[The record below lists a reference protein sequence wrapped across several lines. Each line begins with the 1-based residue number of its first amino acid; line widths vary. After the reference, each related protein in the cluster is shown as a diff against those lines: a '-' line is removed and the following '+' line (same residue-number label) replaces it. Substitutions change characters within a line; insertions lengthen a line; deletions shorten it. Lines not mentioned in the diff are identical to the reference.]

1 MEFKKNMHLM
11 ESKQDG
17 FQVLSKFSRWKG
29 LTVWWDVVKVPCT
42 WSRGSMRFFS
52 AGMYFRTTVS
62 SPRYCMV
69 ESVLPST
76 CARHSHHVL
85 SLCENRSGTVGVY
98 EISPWAAECTTPLS
112 RCPAP
117 TSQRAAPPP
126 RESCCVRS
134 GRGATRT
141 PAGCESPAASGWS
154 RTVRHGI

>member
-1 MEFKKNMHLM
+1 M
-11 ESKQDG
+11 ESKQDC
-17 FQVLSKFSRWKG
+17 FQAFSRFWRGKG
-29 LTVWWDVVKVPCT
+29 LTVWRDVVKVPCT

-69 ESVLPST
+69 ESVLPSA
-76 CARHSHHVL
+76 CATHSHRVL
-85 SLCENRSGTVGVY
+85 SLCIGDVWEQKGTVGVR
-98 EISPWAAECTTPLS
+98 EVSPWAAERTTPLS

-117 TSQRAAPPP
+117 TSQRSAPPP

-141 PAGCESPAASGWS
+141 LAGCESPAASGWS
-154 RTVRHGI
+154 RTARRSGTWV